1 MFVFG
6 FKFRLEYD
14 DGIMAHKLYGVGD
27 KSTYMSLSQ
36 KRAEKSKQSKYFVS
50 MIFRNSSFGLLKL
63 QKRENNRGIGI
74 SFPVLIMTSSS

>member
-36 KRAEKSKQSKYFVS
+36 KRAEKSKQSKYPFQRFLE
-50 MIFRNSSFGLLKL
+50 ILGLLKL
-63 QKRENNRGIGI
+63 QKRIIAGLGYL
-74 SFPVLIMTSSS
+74 FLY

>member
-36 KRAEKSKQSKYFVS
+36 KRAEKSKQSKYQFQGFLE
-50 MIFRNSSFGLLKL
+50 ILGLWKL
-63 QKRENNRGIGI
+63 RKRIIAGLGYL
-74 SFPVLIMTSSS
+74 FLY

>member
-36 KRAEKSKQSKYFVS
+36 KRAEKSKLSKNPFQGFLE
-50 MIFRNSSFGLLKL
+50 ILGLWKL
-63 QKRENNRGIGI
+63 RKRIIAGLGYL
-74 SFPVLIMTSSS
+74 FLY

>member
-36 KRAEKSKQSKYFVS
+36 KRAEKSKQSKLLYYNAYF
-50 MIFRNSSFGLLKL
+50 
-63 QKRENNRGIGI
+63 
-74 SFPVLIMTSSS
+74 